1 MYRYMYVTPHHYC
14 NHVII
19 MYTMVEKFNTCTSI
33 KWHIHLK
40 YIVWKKHIIKWSKT
54 SLHLTESTIYSISL
68 NMGFLV
74 HVLILI
80 HNYFSIQLQHHPC
93 QKRSWW
99 KCNLMSDCIIKQHN
113 WPLFVRPSDKL
124 HQFNGIL
131 LVFNLNVSSLKGRWQ
146 RIILLLLYD
155 LQAIHALYVLLRK
168 MIVVNV

>member
-1 MYRYMYVTPHHYC
+1 
-14 NHVII
+14 
-19 MYTMVEKFNTCTSI
+19 
-33 KWHIHLK
+33 
-40 YIVWKKHIIKWSKT
+40 
-54 SLHLTESTIYSISL
+54 
-68 NMGFLV
+68 MGFLV
-74 HVLILI
+74 SILI
-80 HNYFSIQLQHHPC
+80 HNYFSIHLHHHPC

-168 MIVVNV
+168 LNDSSQCLAIIFFSKLNFYTINLVIFANVVSGNKSSMSK